1 MISPQRISSSLK
13 SLAFNRYVIFLIFLL
28 GYTGIMEQCGGFP
41 SALPA
46 WRLEIPLLVYLY
58 YYCNLITR
66 QSRFQSI
73 LAAAPIVLLYSVFD
87 VYYLFLGRLLRLTE
101 VTELPEMFQV
111 LPLWNRISALL
122 LFGLSLLGLLASV
135 QWRRIRPM
143 VWGSLPILALL
154 LAVEVFPDAFMTAF
168 EKTQKEIVS
177 YSDILSAASN
187 GRISMA
193 LYNEARRKSILEK
206 TAHYRD
212 NPFYLLEY
220 AKVVEKIQAQL
231 PRRNVHL
238 IVLESFIDPE
248 LFRNAH
254 FSRKPTHPSFEKIFK
269 NKGGLSVSPVFGG
282 ATAQA
287 EFELLCGVP
296 ALRELSGVEFN
307 LFTGAK
313 TPCLPNVL
321 AQAGYHTIATNAFRP
336 EFFNSINAYEGIG
349 FEKTYYPSEYAPS
362 RETYFSIGDVTGE
375 TYMFDGDLFTQ
386 NLKFIEYW
394 IKEHPG
400 TPLFNYIVS
409 MYGHTPNEINT
420 DKRPEVITVQGEC
433 KDDQFK
439 RAVNQ
444 HYYRTEAIADF
455 VQELMKID
463 PKSLI
468 IFVSDHLP
476 PLVYGPNTYR
486 DLNYLD
492 GAKDSI
498 HLNRIFF
505 MEDGRAV
512 QYNTIHHYDVPHII
526 INYVTRGGKG
536 RDLVSNFTSRKIPF
550 DITSYRQ
557 AYMTIMA
564 QAMNIKNL

>member
-13 SLAFNRYVIFLIFLL
+13 SFAFNRYVIFIIFLI
-28 GYTGIMEQCGGFP
+28 GYTGIMEKCGGFP
-41 SALPA
+41 SVFSA

-73 LAAAPIVLLYSVFD
+73 MAAAPIVLFYSVFD
-87 VYYLFLGRLLRLTE
+87 VYYLFLGRMLRLNE
-101 VTELPEMFQV
+101 VTELPEMVQV
-111 LPLWNRISALL
+111 LPMWSKISALL
-122 LFGLSLLGLLASV
+122 LFGLSLLGLLASI

-143 VWGSLPILALL
+143 ILGSLPILAIL
-154 LAVEVFPDAFMTAF
+154 LAVEVFPDAFMTIF

-177 YSDILSAASN
+177 FSDILSAASN

-193 LYNEARRKSILEK
+193 LYNEARRQSVLEK
-206 TAHYRD
+206 TTRYRD
-212 NPFYLLEY
+212 NPFYLFEF
-220 AKVVEKIQAQL
+220 AKVLKKIKAQL
-231 PRRNVHL
+231 PQRNVHL

-248 LFRNAH
+248 LFRKAH

-269 NKGGLSVSPVFGG
+269 KKGGFSVSPVFGG
-282 ATAQA
+282 GTAQA

-321 AQAGYHTIATNAFRP
+321 AQGGYHTIATNAFRP
-336 EFFNSINAYEGIG
+336 DFFNSIKAYEGLG
-349 FEKTYYPSEYAPS
+349 FEKTYYPGEYAPS
-362 RETYFSIGDVTGE
+362 RETYFSTGDVTGE
-375 TYMFDGDLFTQ
+375 KYMFDGTLFTQ
-386 NLKFIEYW
+386 NLKFIEHW

-409 MYGHTPNEINT
+409 MYGHTPNDINT
-420 DKRPEVITVQGEC
+420 SKRPEVITVQSEF

-444 HYYRTEAIADF
+444 HYYRTKAIADF

-468 IFVSDHLP
+468 ILVSDHLP
-476 PLVYGPNTYR
+476 PLACGPNTYR
-486 DLNYLD
+486 GLNYLV
-492 GAKDSI
+492 GVKDSM

-505 MEDGRAV
+505 VENGRTV
-512 QYNTIHHYDVPHII
+512 QYNIIHHYDVPYII
-526 INYVTRGGKG
+526 INYVAKGEKG
-536 RDLVSNFTSRKIPF
+536 RDFVRNFTSRKIPF
-550 DITSYRQ
+550 DISSYRK

-564 QAMNIKNL
+564 QAMDIKNL